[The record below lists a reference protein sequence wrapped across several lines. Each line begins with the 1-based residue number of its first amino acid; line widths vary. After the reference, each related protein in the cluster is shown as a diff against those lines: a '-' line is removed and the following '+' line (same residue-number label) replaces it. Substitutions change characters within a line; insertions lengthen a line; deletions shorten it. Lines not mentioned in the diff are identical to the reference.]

1 MPRGKGQTSQQR
13 ADQGNDKDT
22 TIHRLAELVERQAQQ
37 IERLIERDQRR
48 EQQLPVQ
55 VVARQENHEPAS
67 ERFRKNKPPVFKG
80 ETDPLLA
87 EEWIRSLEGIFDY
100 IRIPEDEKVSC
111 ATYMFQMDARH
122 WWDSMKSITDVDRLT

>member
-48 EQQLPVQ
+48 EQ
-55 VVARQENHEPAS
+55 
-67 ERFRKNKPPVFKG
+67 
-80 ETDPLLA
+80 
-87 EEWIRSLEGIFDY
+87 
-100 IRIPEDEKVSC
+100 
-111 ATYMFQMDARH
+111 
-122 WWDSMKSITDVDRLT
+122 

>member
-1 MPRGKGQTSQQR
+1 MPRGKGHTSQQR

-48 EQQLPVQ
+48 EEQLPVQ
-55 VVARQENHEPAS
+55 VVARQENHELAS
-67 ERFRKNKPPVFKG
+67 ERFRKNKSPAFKG

-87 EEWIRSLEGIFDY
+87 
-100 IRIPEDEKVSC
+100 
-111 ATYMFQMDARH
+111 
-122 WWDSMKSITDVDRLT
+122 